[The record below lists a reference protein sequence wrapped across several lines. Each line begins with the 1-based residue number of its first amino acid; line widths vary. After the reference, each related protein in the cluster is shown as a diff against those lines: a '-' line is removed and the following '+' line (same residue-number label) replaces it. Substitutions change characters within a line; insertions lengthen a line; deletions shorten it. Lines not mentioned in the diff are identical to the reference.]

1 MLRKASVVC
10 VVVAM
15 LAVMLAGSAFAESNI
30 KKLEIKNS
38 TTVKNALILAGRD
51 AKIGSVELHNVK
63 ADSVKIKNDTSVKNA
78 LVLAGRDAKI
88 GSIELRNVTSDS
100 IKIKNTTSVK
110 NALVLA
116 GRDAYIGNIMVD

>member
-1 MLRKASVVC
+1 MLRKVVVLC
-10 VVVAM
+10 AVVAM
-15 LAVMLAGSAFAESNI
+15 FVVMLTGSAFAESNI

-38 TTVKNALILAGRD
+38 TTVKNALI
-51 AKIGSVELHNVK
+51 
-63 ADSVKIKNDTSVKNA
+63 
-78 LVLAGRDAKI
+78 LAGRDAKI